1 MSRYGVAIDLAQL
14 PAPDAVIPPSFEAIV
29 GARKAD
35 IVARV
40 AAVDPVL
47 AIEVGEVLALESEP
61 MTKLTEAGGY
71 FSLLMHQRINEA
83 VRGVM
88 LPTARGADLED
99 ICARLNVKK
108 MVIRPADP
116 TTNPPT
122 PALVESD
129 AALIERYQLA
139 LEAFSSAGP
148 YGAYHF
154 FARTAHPHVKHT
166 AVYGPESNLVDPGEV
181 LIVVLSHIGDGTP
194 TAQVLD
200 AVRAAL
206 AQSEDVRPLTD
217 HVTVVGAT
225 VTHYTVGYR
234 LLVARGADPALLA
247 AESQKALAAY
257 TAARHKV
264 GAPVVLTALDGA
276 AHGDRINV
284 ERITRLSPASEVDPG
299 PQGAAFCDAIDV
311 TYEIAGDQ

>member
-1 MSRYGVAIDLAQL
+1 MSRYGVAIDLSAL
-14 PAPDAVIPPSFEAIV
+14 PAPDAVVPPSFEAIV
-29 GARKAD
+29 AARKAD

-40 AAVDPVL
+40 AALDPAL
-47 AIEVGEVLALESEP
+47 SLEVAEVLTIESEP
-61 MTKLTEAGGY
+61 LTINQEVNSYRETLAQ
-71 FSLLMHQRINEA
+71 QRINEA
-83 VRGVM
+83 VRAVL
-88 LPTARGADLED
+88 LPTAKGADLED
-99 ICARLNVKK
+99 ICARLNVRR

-122 PALVESD
+122 PAWIESD
-129 AALIERYQLA
+129 EALRERYQLA
-139 LEAFSSAGP
+139 PEAFSSAGP

-154 FARTAHPHVKHT
+154 FARSAHPHVKHT
-166 AVYGPESNLVDPGEV
+166 AVYGPESDLVDPGEV

-200 AVRAAL
+200 AVRASL
-206 AQSEDVRPLTD
+206 AQTEDVRPLTD

-225 VTHYTVGYR
+225 VTHYTVSYR
-234 LLVARGADPALLA
+234 LLIARGADPALLV

-276 AHGDRINV
+276 AHGDRVNV
-284 ERITRLSPASEVDPG
+284 ERITRLGPPNEVDPG
-299 PQGAAFCDAIDV
+299 LQGAAYCDGITV